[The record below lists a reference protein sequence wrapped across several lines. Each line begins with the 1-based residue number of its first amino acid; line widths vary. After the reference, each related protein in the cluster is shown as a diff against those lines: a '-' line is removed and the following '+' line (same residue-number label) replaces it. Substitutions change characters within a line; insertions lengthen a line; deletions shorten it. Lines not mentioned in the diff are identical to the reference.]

1 LRCLNARDDGPDD
14 AHPGGPGDVRDDAV
28 KLHVHLHERLLHMLN
43 VGGGVVHQ
51 PFAMTQVG
59 AQPDDPG
66 AGAEAAPEQPM
77 LVELLQPLRVV
88 HVGLAARDMPDVA
101 RVHQ

>member
-1 LRCLNARDDGPDD
+1 
-14 AHPGGPGDVRDDAV
+14 
-28 KLHVHLHERLLHMLN
+28 
-43 VGGGVVHQ
+43 
-51 PFAMTQVG
+51 MTQVG

-77 LVELLQPLRVV
+77 LVELPLRVV
-88 HVGLAARDMPDVA
+88 HVGLAARDMSDVA